1 MMRAPRGFALMIFLA
16 LLPLL
21 AAQAATAQKKSPP
34 PEQKPAAATPAPDP
48 SSHQAEPA
56 QVPGED
62 ERVKLAHES
71 NEASGGEENAEFKES
86 PSVQAL
92 ARWFGLKPKTMY
104 EVLLVVNFLIIA
116 FLIYWVAKARVPEA
130 FRARTRE
137 IQKNLEEAR
146 RASEEA
152 NRRLAEI
159 EERLARLD
167 TEIGGLRATAEADAG
182 AEEQRIRALAEA
194 DKRKIVESAE
204 QEIEA
209 AAGQARRDLKAYT
222 AELAV
227 ALAEK
232 RMKVDPDTDQALVR
246 SFVDQLKDGR

>member
-1 MMRAPRGFALMIFLA
+1 MMRIFRSCALMLLLA
-16 LLPLL
+16 LVPVLT
-21 AAQAATAQKKSPP
+21 AQAAAQKKSAP
-34 PEQKPAAATPAPDP
+34 PEQKPATATPAPDP

-62 ERVKLAHES
+62 ERAKLAHES
-71 NEASGGEENAEFKES
+71 NEAAGDENAEFKES

-92 ARWFGLKPKTMY
+92 ARLLGLKPKTMY

-146 RASEEA
+146 HASEEA

-167 TEIGGLRATAEADAG
+167 GEIGGLRKAAEADAG
-182 AEEQRIRALAEA
+182 AEEQRILALAEA

-246 SFVDQLKDGR
+246 SFVSQLKDGK

>member
-1 MMRAPRGFALMIFLA
+1 MTRALRGCALVLLLA
-16 LLPLL
+16 LASVL
-21 AAQAATAQKKSPP
+21 ATQATAAQKKSPP
-34 PEQKPAAATPAPDP
+34 PEQKPAAATPAPGP
-48 SSHQAEPA
+48 SSHQAEPN

-71 NEASGGEENAEFKES
+71 NEASGGDENAEFKES
-86 PSVQAL
+86 ASVQAM

-130 FRARTRE
+130 FRSRTRE

-146 RASEEA
+146 KASEDA

-159 EERLARLD
+159 EERLAKLD

-194 DKRKIVESAE
+194 DKKKIVESAE
-204 QEIEA
+204 LEIEA

-232 RMKVDPDTDQALVR
+232 GMKVDPDTDQALVR
-246 SFVDQLKDGR
+246 SFVSQLKDGK